1 MRTNNPKNKITIN
14 KESILYFLV
23 FVLYATMVVL
33 VFIYATKFL
42 STNINIALSTPASS
56 EINAK
61 YGQLDLENY
70 ALVANKLGLKKS
82 APINQEVTLPNT
94 VLETSTPIEITTSS
108 PENLIT
114 ATPTPPIINP
124 AITPEITEVKP
135 TIVINNSTNTAGL
148 AAQLKNKLIAAG
160 YQVIRTGNIKP
171 GVATTVIKSKT
182 SLNQDSKYLIDIK
195 KIVDINYDFN
205 LETLAANSDHDI
217 EIIIGNK

>member
-1 MRTNNPKNKITIN
+1 MHTNNPKDKITIN
-14 KESILYFLV
+14 KESVIYFLV
-23 FVLYATMVVL
+23 FVLYTAMVVL

-82 APINQEVTLPNT
+82 APVNQEVTLPNT

-171 GVATTVIKSKT
+171 SVATTVIKSKT